1 MTRPRIRY
9 TLLNVKWTILTNLV
23 LLVINFFSRNVFLS
37 ELGSSLVGLTGTM
50 VSYIGF
56 LNLMDLG
63 IGTAVTQ
70 ALYKPISTNEE
81 GEIRRIISLFGFMF
95 RWVGIAVGVSGIILS
110 FFFPII
116 FSDGEVGIVNVY
128 AAFYTYLLMT
138 LMSYFINYR
147 QAMLIAAQKSYLM
160 TRTYNIILVVKF
172 SLQMAALVC
181 MGLGYLSWLAI
192 EFLCQVFY
200 VIWLERKINSEYPW
214 LKTSF
219 SEGRKIRMEYPGI
232 FRNIK
237 HIFSARIAS
246 VGLAQSDKIIISSML
261 TLKDVANVE
270 NFTMITARIVKIVT
284 AMFTTTYASIGN
296 IIALN
301 DREKARLV
309 FRQLTAMYFLGGAV
323 LAFGFATFA
332 NGFIRLWLHDKG
344 VTYPYLLVLL
354 IAANMFIAILR
365 STYDSFLN
373 AYGLYGDYPA
383 AWTELG
389 LNIVL
394 SIVLTFRYGLIGTI
408 IGTTVSTFAIGIL
421 WKPFYL
427 FTRGFKD
434 NITGHYALLVKYF
447 GEALICW
454 FCVSELF
461 SDQIAGCSESWIGWL
476 IAAASAT
483 ITFGLALS
491 ALLYAT
497 SRGMR
502 ELVKMGVDTFRDKY
516 LSRH

>member
-70 ALYKPISTNEE
+70 ALYKPISQQDES
-81 GEIRRIISLFGFMF
+81 EIRRIISLFGFMF
-95 RWVGIAVGVSGIILS
+95 RWVGIAVGISGVILS
-110 FFFPII
+110 IFFPII
-116 FSDGEVGIVNVY
+116 FSDGEVGMTDVY

-160 TRTYNIILVVKF
+160 TRTYNLILVVKF
-172 SLQMAALVC
+172 SLQMAALLYL
-181 MGLGYLSWLAI
+181 GLGYISWLAI

-200 VIWLERKINSEYPW
+200 VIWLERKINTEYPW
-214 LKTSF
+214 LKSTVR
-219 SEGRKIRMEYPGI
+219 EGKVVRKEYPGI

-270 NFTMITARIVKIVT
+270 NFTMITARIVKIIT

-296 IIALN
+296 IVAL
-301 DREKARLV
+301 DDKAKARLV
-309 FRQLTAMYFLGGAV
+309 FRQLTSLYFLGGAV
-323 LAFGFATFA
+323 LSFGFATFA
-332 NGFIRLWLHDKG
+332 NGFVELWLPDKG
-344 VTYPYLLVLL
+344 VTYPYVLVFL
-354 IAANMFIAILR
+354 IGANMFIAILR
-365 STYDSFLN
+365 TTYDSFLN

-383 AWTELG
+383 AWTELL
-389 LNIVL
+389 LNIALSVL
-394 SIVLTFRYGLIGTI
+394 LTYFYGLIGTI
-408 IGTTVSTFAIGIL
+408 IGTTVSTFLIGIL

-427 FTRGFKD
+427 YRRGFRD
-434 NITGHYALLVKYF
+434 NVLSHYALLLKYF
-447 GEALICW
+447 AEAAVCW
-454 FCVSELF
+454 VCVAILF
-461 SDQIAGCSESWIGWL
+461 NGAIETCGESWTGW
-476 IAAASAT
+476 IMAALAAT
-483 ITFGLALS
+483 ATYTIILA
-491 ALLYAT
+491 AMLYVT

-502 ELVKMGVDTFRDKY
+502 ELVKMGIDTLREKY
-516 LSRH
+516 GRS